1 MPLSLILIQKKAKS
15 LYEDLKKKHGNDS
28 EGANF
33 NASHG
38 WFHWFKA
45 RANLYNGKV
54 SGEAASTEMVAAREF
69 PEMLQE
75 IIDEGMYLPKHIF
88 NVVRQD
94 YTERGCQTKVILYQ

>member
-1 MPLSLILIQKKAKS
+1 MVQ
-15 LYEDLKKKHGNDS
+15 EDLKKPGEES
-28 EGANF
+28 EATSF

-38 WFHWFKA
+38 LFHRFKA
-45 RANLYNGKV
+45 RANLHSINV
-54 SGEAASTEMVAAREF
+54 SGEAADANISAAREF

-75 IIDEGMYLPKHIF
+75 IFDEGMYLPKHIF

>member
-1 MPLSLILIQKKAKS
+1 MKKPG
-15 LYEDLKKKHGNDS
+15 EES
-28 EGANF
+28 EGAPF
-33 NASHG
+33 NVSCG

-75 IIDEGMYLPKHIF
+75 IIDEGTYLPKQVF
-88 NVVRQD
+88 NVDETRLYWKRMPGQSYTKGGKVDVRP
-94 YTERGCQTKVILYQ
+94 